1 MLVVTTP
8 FVGHGFNMPA
18 AGTLI
23 DPQEP
28 ARSDLLKSGCVA
40 EFEVKVLPVPQE
52 VKKNEPLESSQAA
65 PVVQPVT
72 RKRSVRKSKPSQ

>member
-8 FVGHGFNMPA
+8 FVGHGYSMPA

-28 ARSDLLKSGCVA
+28 SRSELLKAGCVA
-40 EFEVKVLPVPQE
+40 EFEVKVIPIPQE
-52 VKKNEPLESSQAA
+52 VKKNEQSESSQAA

-72 RKRSVRKSKPSQ
+72 RKRSVRKSKP